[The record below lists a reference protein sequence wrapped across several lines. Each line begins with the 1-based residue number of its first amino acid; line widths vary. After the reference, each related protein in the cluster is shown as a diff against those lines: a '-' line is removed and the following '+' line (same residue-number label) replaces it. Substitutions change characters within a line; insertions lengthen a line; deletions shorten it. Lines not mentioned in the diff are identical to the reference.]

1 LLGFHE
7 GQDDEIPN
15 ILGVDRGSQPAGVK
29 TGLDGGRSLED
40 LEA

>member
-1 LLGFHE
+1 
-7 GQDDEIPN
+7 
-15 ILGVDRGSQPAGVK
+15 VDRGSQPAGVK